1 VVPSLTFRKCAGRKS
16 VSRTHFPFSTSPSY
30 RILALSILDMF
41 VLSIL
46 LQIFRHW
53 MCELRRF
60 KDHVPRPLNIRIIIS
75 HIMAVK
81 LPKRRSERLSRRK
94 STLIKKAHDLA
105 EFCDVDVALI
115 IRNRQTGR
123 YFTYNS
129 VDLKSWPPSKE
140 QIVSHEP

>member
-1 VVPSLTFRKCAGRKS
+1 
-16 VSRTHFPFSTSPSY
+16 
-30 RILALSILDMF
+30 MF

-46 LQIFRHW
+46 LHIFRHW
-53 MCELRRF
+53 MCELRPF
-60 KDHVPRPLNIRIIIS
+60 KDHVPRPLYIQIIIS

-94 STLIKKAHDLA
+94 STLINKAHDLA